1 MAGPQS
7 RPSVQRQFMRSMNLK
22 FANTLES
29 YMVES
34 ATARSTLPP
43 KRCTLESSRAIRPPL
58 QIIRAEP
65 DIDFFAPT
73 LSKVIRSRVLLLAP
87 HHLPSV
93 VRSRVLVPLRPP
105 LTPSPRS
112 PRSPSRHSH
121 PLATLQP
128 WPELNRMPRNLL
140 VVVQPLP
147 AGLVPYQSNPRHP
160 HLAQS
165 ETISALII
173 QETTT

>member
-1 MAGPQS
+1 MQNLILTSLPQHS
-7 RPSVQRQFMRSMNLK
+7 RKLYGRECYCSLHITSQALYAREFLCPSALHS
-22 FANTLES
+22 
-29 YMVES
+29 
-34 ATARSTLPP
+34 P
-43 KRCTLESSRAIRPPL
+43 
-58 QIIRAEP
+58 
-65 DIDFFAPT
+65 
-73 LSKVIRSRVLLLAP
+73 P
-87 HHLPSV
+87 HHD
-93 VRSRVLVPLRPP
+93 
-105 LTPSPRS
+105 
-112 PRSPSRHSH
+112 RHSH

-147 AGLVPYQSNPRHP
+147 AGPVPYQSNPRHP

>member
-29 YMVES
+29 YTVES

-43 KRCTLESSRAIRPPL
+43 KCCTLESSRAIRPPL

-73 LSKVIRSRVLLLAP
+73 LSKVIRLRVLLLAP
-87 HHLPSV
+87 HHLPSI
-93 VRSRVLVPLRPP
+93 VRSRVLVPLCPP

-112 PRSPSRHSH
+112 PRSPSHHSH

-147 AGLVPYQSNPRHP
+147 AGPVPYQSNPRHP

>member
-1 MAGPQS
+1 
-7 RPSVQRQFMRSMNLK
+7 MRSMNLK

-43 KRCTLESSRAIRPPL
+43 KRCTLESSHAICPPL

-73 LSKVIRSRVLLLAP
+73 LSKVIWLRVLMLTP

-93 VRSRVLVPLRPP
+93 VRSRVLVPLHPP
-105 LTPSPRS
+105 LTPSPRLPRL
-112 PRSPSRHSH
+112 PRSPSHHSH

-147 AGLVPYQSNPRHP
+147 AGPVPYQSNPRHP

-173 QETTT
+173 QETMT

>member
-1 MAGPQS
+1 
-7 RPSVQRQFMRSMNLK
+7 MRSMNLK

-65 DIDFFAPT
+65 DIDFFAHT
-73 LSKVIRSRVLLLAP
+73 LESYMLRVLLLTP

-112 PRSPSRHSH
+112 PQSPSRTLTLCHSSAMARTKQNAKKSTGGR
-121 PLATLQP
+121 AT
-128 WPELNRMPRNLL
+128 
-140 VVVQPLP
+140 LP

-173 QETTT
+173 QENNDVGSLPRYQCGFH